1 MNIIELKEVSK
12 VYKTKY
18 VTKVALDK
26 INLNIKKGE
35 FLGIVGASGS
45 GKTTLLNILG
55 CMDVLTN
62 GTYKLH
68 SKDISEFNKNE
79 LSEIRNSKVSFV
91 FQHFALMPTY
101 NVYDNVE
108 LPLSFRKI
116 SNRTKKEKILGI
128 LKALGIDD
136 QAKKYPNQL
145 SGGQKQRVAI
155 ARALV
160 SDADIVLADEPT
172 GALDQ
177 KTGKDFMDLLKKIND
192 EGKTIILITHDNNLT
207 SYCDRII
214 ELQDGIIVKEIV
226 K

>member
-18 VTKVALDK
+18 ITKIALDK
-26 INLNIKKGE
+26 INLSIKKGE

-68 SKDISEFNKNE
+68 SKDISELNKNE